1 MQLGEALHHR
11 QADAESA
18 APADRA
24 RLALHEELEDPGQDV
39 ARDTD
44 AGIAHTQDAVTA
56 LARHADLD
64 GAARRR
70 VFDRVVEQ
78 VHDDLL
84 QSHRIGIDPDLVG
97 VERDAVT
104 AGAARQRRQA
114 AAHGLR
120 ELHRLRIEADLA
132 GGDAVDLEQIFHHPR
147 DVLRLA
153 GDHLTRVPRGLL
165 RRGRPLEDVDGV
177 DDRRQRVAELVPQH
191 RHELVLGAVGRLGRG
206 ARRALAR
213 QQRFAIVLGLPSRR
227 GKPGDADSDD
237 GERDDRCDLVPRRR
251 DGAERRN
258 EPVIERHGADDDG
271 DVRGAEAGH
280 PGHDHDGEQE
290 WR

>member
-1 MQLGEALHHR
+1 VQLGEALHHR

-78 VHDDLL
+78 V
-84 QSHRIGIDPDLVG
+84 
-97 VERDAVT
+97 
-104 AGAARQRRQA
+104 
-114 AAHGLR
+114 
-120 ELHRLRIEADLA
+120 
-132 GGDAVDLEQIFHHPR
+132 
-147 DVLRLA
+147 
-153 GDHLTRVPRGLL
+153 
-165 RRGRPLEDVDGV
+165 
-177 DDRRQRVAELVPQH
+177 
-191 RHELVLGAVGRLGRG
+191 LVLGAVGRLGRG

-271 DVRGAEAGH
+271 DDRGAEAGH